1 MAIKELPDYQ
11 THVLDKPLELL
22 IKVEALMHTPQ
33 KAIYP
38 PLTLVE
44 ILLNMLQVRQK
55 DNEDL
60 VTYLSRF
67 KSERNIMFNLFG
79 KNILD
84 GYVEKTPEYTA
95 AATAGLADEMTRLKE
110 RALDQFLAVLFLR
123 NSDQERYGGMMLNYR
138 LAYAN

>member
-1 MAIKELPDYQ
+1 MEIKELPDYQ
-11 THVLDKPLELL
+11 THVLDKPLEFLV
-22 IKVEALMHTPQ
+22 KVEALVHTPQ

-44 ILLNMLQVRQK
+44 ILLNMLKVKQK

-67 KSERNIMFNLFG
+67 KSERNVMFNLFG

-84 GYVEKTPEYTA
+84 GYVEKTPEYTH
-95 AATAGLADEMTRLKE
+95 AATAGLTDEMTRLKE
-110 RALDQFLAVLFLR
+110 RAMNQFWLCYF
-123 NSDQERYGGMMLNYR
+123 YGIATRRGME
-138 LAYAN
+138 A